1 MKFIKLSTLL
11 FFASTFVLSAQS
23 INQLDSAGKRDGV
36 WKKNFESTDIIRYQ
50 GEFLH
55 GKEIGE
61 FKFYKNVRGKAVL
74 SATKLFNKDNNIAKV
89 VFLASNGKVISEGEM
104 DGKTYIGTWKYYQ
117 KSNNNLLILENFDNS
132 GQLVGER
139 LVFYK
144 NGEIAQREHYNAGK
158 LHGESFWY
166 SENKVVLKSYVY
178 ENGELHGPAKI
189 YNGKGELLI
198 EGQYKR
204 DKKHGVWKYYDNGKL
219 TEEKDFT
226 YVPKYVKKS

>member
-11 FFASTFVLSAQS
+11 FFASTLVLSAQS
-23 INQLDSAGKRDGV
+23 INKLDSAGKRDGV

-104 DGKTYIGTWKYYQ
+104 DGKIYIGTWKYYQ

-132 GQLVGER
+132 GHLVGER
-139 LVFYK
+139 LVFYT

-158 LHGESFWY
+158 LNGESFWY

-178 ENGELHGPAKI
+178 EKGELHGPAKI

-226 YVPKYVKKS
+226 YVPKYVKKT